1 MIALSHRLD
10 RRVVIRASRDTVFGF
25 LTNTAEWA
33 EWWGAGSTIDARP
46 GGAMLI
52 RHSNGIEASGE
63 VLDIRAPERI
73 VFTYGYLSRKPSP
86 PGSSRVTI
94 RLDRHPHGT
103 LLQLTHEFA
112 DAESCDEHVQGWRF
126 QFSLFANLV
135 ANTVNAAATG
145 QVDRWFATWSEPDAA
160 RRDAALAAIGSA
172 DLRFLDK
179 FSAIEGRD
187 EVKAHLAAVHR

>member
-1 MIALSHRLD
+1 
-10 RRVVIRASRDTVFGF
+10 V
-25 LTNTAEWA
+25 
-33 EWWGAGSTIDARP
+33 
-46 GGAMLI
+46 
-52 RHSNGIEASGE
+52 
-63 VLDIRAPERI
+63 
-73 VFTYGYLSRKPSP
+73 SRKPSP

-112 DAESCDEHVQGWRF
+112 DADSRDEHVQGWRF

-135 ANTVNAAATG
+135 ANTVNAAASR

-160 RRDAALAAIGSA
+160 TRDAALAAIGSV
-172 DLRFLDK
+172 DIRFLDK

-187 EVKAHLAAVHR
+187 EVKAHLAAVHRFMPGMRLERRGEIRHCQWHVLADWVVVGSSGQEQGGGTSLFELDADGRIAKVTGFWRG